1 MQPPPAFPVHGE
13 DWPFGGGVVTV
24 GVDYAPGIPTA
35 RDLVSDRLDEEV
47 PMTQP
52 PTGAP
57 YGRPISYGG
66 ADPQGA
72 PGQYGPAGYGQAG
85 GGRSNYQQPSAPPA
99 SVPVAVSRGISG
111 ARATTP
117 SVHPLGG
124 ASAVPATDRLVRRTA
139 ATGSGWIVF
148 VLCGGTGLL
157 LLTFGL
163 KTIIGDRDDAAFGF
177 APLITGLLLL
187 VFVLVMTSMRTE
199 FDATG
204 IHTRVLVFRRD
215 ISWPRSRSDLFV
227 KRPSAPPLLVIF
239 LGLFL
244 IVLAFLAGD
253 AGDVAGVSMS
263 AKAYVRVPRGRAVW
277 LPGLTRRGLLRSTM
291 ERRGNAELDRIW
303 AWAVSRGYTQETGA
317 PVRS

>member
-1 MQPPPAFPVHGE
+1 
-13 DWPFGGGVVTV
+13 
-24 GVDYAPGIPTA
+24 
-35 RDLVSDRLDEEV
+35 
-47 PMTQP
+47 MTQP

-57 YGRPISYGG
+57 YGRPVSYGG

-72 PGQYGPAGYGQAG
+72 PGQYGLAGYGQAG
-85 GGRSNYQQPSAPPA
+85 DCRSNDGRPNYQQPSAPPA
-99 SVPVAVSRGISG
+99 SVPVAVSRGIPG

-124 ASAVPATDRLVRRTA
+124 ASAVPVTDRLVRRTA

-177 APLITGLLLL
+177 ALLITGLLLL
-187 VFVLVMTSMRTE
+187 VPVLVMMSMRTE

-204 IHTRVLVFRRD
+204 IHTRVLGFRRD
-215 ISWPRSRSDLFV
+215 IPWPRSRSDLFV
-227 KRPSAPPLLVIF
+227 KRPSVPPLLVIF
-239 LGLFL
+239 LGLVL

-253 AGDVAGVSMS
+253 AGDAAGVSMS

-303 AWAVSRGYTQETGA
+303 AWAVARGYTQETGA
-317 PVRS
+317 SVRS